1 MLRYLSVWGRT
12 RPKFSMVWI
21 LKMRGKQGNW
31 CGTAKNKSAFFFGET
46 DKISIDSYVAA
57 LRILAET
64 CNYGSFVDGLIR
76 DRIVVGTKDNGTR
89 KRLLRESKLTLNK
102 CIDICLSSE
111 ATSVQPQA
119 MGKQED
125 LKFVAD
131 RKQTGKFSEE
141 KTHQRLVNLDL

>member
-1 MLRYLSVWGRT
+1 M
-12 RPKFSMVWI
+12 
-21 LKMRGKQGNW
+21 
-31 CGTAKNKSAFFFGET
+31 
-46 DKISIDSYVAA
+46 
-57 LRILAET
+57 AET
-64 CNYGSFVDGLIR
+64 FNYGSFVDGLIR

>member
-1 MLRYLSVWGRT
+1 M
-12 RPKFSMVWI
+12 
-21 LKMRGKQGNW
+21 
-31 CGTAKNKSAFFFGET
+31 
-46 DKISIDSYVAA
+46 DS
-57 LRILAET
+57 
-64 CNYGSFVDGLIR
+64 LIR

-89 KRLLRESKLTLNK
+89 KRLLQESKLTLNK